1 MTIHERLQHNTVF
14 ISLFDTLFEVKV
26 QRVYLTYTS
35 PPFKK
40 DNIFFKN
47 YIYFTF
53 LKKYF
58 QVKIL

>member
-14 ISLFDTLFEVKV
+14 ISLFDTFFEVKV

-40 DNIFFKN
+40 DNIFQILLLFL
-47 YIYFTF
+47 F

>member
-14 ISLFDTLFEVKV
+14 ISLSDTLFEVKV

-40 DNIFFKN
+40 DNIFQIIHLFS
-47 YIYFTF
+47 FE
-53 LKKYF
+53 KKYF
-58 QVKIL
+58 QVKIF

>member
-40 DNIFFKN
+40 GQYFSKFHLFF
-47 YIYFTF
+47 F
-53 LKKYF
+53 
-58 QVKIL
+58 

>member
-1 MTIHERLQHNTVF
+1 MTVHERLQHNTVF
-14 ISLFDTLFEVKV
+14 ISLFDTLFDVKV
-26 QRVYLTYTS
+26 QRVYLAYTS

-40 DNIFFKN
+40 DNIFSKF
-47 YIYFTF
+47 IFL